1 MDGLAEAPRSGTRE
15 VHGFSPWPAERIA
28 QAVRR
33 GDPVASIPGD
43 FVFRESGPGD
53 DEVVAS
59 SAVSALP
66 YFHSTRADG
75 RLVHGPGFFDVA
87 ARSGRKWKW
96 NDRAVA
102 CLGLVGHTVGEDTLH
117 ADVRRLAP
125 DTVLRI
131 RNGRSAFAPGDFW
144 TRVFSAPRRKPRE
157 PVEEAVEAF
166 QSALADV
173 LEPSPFLSL
182 SAGFDSRL
190 LLAGMLREGV
200 RPVCVTTGAPESTDV
215 VVANDIARRF
225 HLEHRV
231 VELKPEEY
239 LSRASEIVRITGG
252 TKTAAHW
259 HTYLYL
265 LGANLPAGATHY
277 AGANGEFARTY
288 YLDKGIVA
296 RLANRAPESLLRAFM
311 ALKFLDRGES
321 RRLKSLLLGRGDR
334 PEAPSAPALGRFL
347 ADFARPGRR
356 FLERLDGFYAT
367 QRVRHF
373 IGNGLALYNAV
384 APTRSPFL
392 DARWLGSA
400 ARLPRKWKLGSRWHR
415 EAIFRLCPELL
426 DFPVTAGAAR
436 MSRRPPSFYWLR
448 RPRGIGYSPFRAV
461 IENPGVRE
469 MVRDSSALDRFAD
482 RRSREDLL
490 SSGGVRAAEF
500 LLTMHFAV
508 GEIRKLGLD

>member
-1 MDGLAEAPRSGTRE
+1 MDGLAASPGIATRE
-15 VHGFSPWPAERIA
+15 VRGFSPWPAERIA
-28 QAVRR
+28 EAVRR
-33 GDPVASIPGD
+33 GEPMASIPGD

-53 DEVVAS
+53 DEIVAS
-59 SAVSALP
+59 SPMSALP

-75 RLVHGPGFFDVA
+75 RLVHGPGFFEVA

-131 RNGRSAFAPGDFW
+131 RNGRASFAAGDFW
-144 TRVFSAPRRKPRE
+144 TSVFSGPRRKPRE
-157 PVEEAVEAF
+157 RVDEAVEAF

-173 LEPSPFLSL
+173 LGPSPFLSL

-190 LLAGMLREGV
+190 LLAGMLRAGI
-200 RPVCVTTGAPESTDV
+200 RPVCVTTGRPESTDV
-215 VVANDIARRF
+215 VVANAVAKRF
-225 HLEHRV
+225 QLEHRV
-231 VELKPEEY
+231 VELRPEEY

-265 LGANLPAGATHY
+265 LGADLPAGATHY

-288 YLDKGIVA
+288 YLDRGIVA
-296 RLANRAPESLLRAFM
+296 QIANLAPESLLRAFM
-311 ALKFLDRGES
+311 ALKFLGRGES
-321 RRLKSLLLGRGDR
+321 RRLKPLLLGRGDR
-334 PEAPSAPALGRFL
+334 PEAPSAEALERFL
-347 ADFARPGRR
+347 ADSARPGRG
-356 FLERLDGFYAT
+356 FLDRLDAFYAT

-392 DARWLGSA
+392 DARWLGSV
-400 ARLPRKWKLGSRWHR
+400 ARLPRTWKLGSRWHR
-415 EAIFRLCPELL
+415 ETIFRLCPELL
-426 DFPVTAGAAR
+426 DFPVAAGAAG
-436 MSRRPPSFYWLR
+436 MGRRPSPFYWLR
-448 RPRGIGYSPFRAV
+448 RPRGIGYSPFRSV
-461 IENPGVRE
+461 IEGPGIRE
-469 MVRDSSALDRFAD
+469 MLRDSSSLDHFAD
-482 RRSREDLL
+482 RGARAKLL
-490 SSGGVRAAEF
+490 SSGGVRAADF
-500 LLTMHFAV
+500 LLTMHFVV
-508 GEIRKLGLD
+508 GEIRKQGLG